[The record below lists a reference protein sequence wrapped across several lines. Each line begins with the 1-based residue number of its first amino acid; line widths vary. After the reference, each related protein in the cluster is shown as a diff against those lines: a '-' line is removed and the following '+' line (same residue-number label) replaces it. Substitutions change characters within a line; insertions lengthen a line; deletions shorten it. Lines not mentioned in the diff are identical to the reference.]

1 MASNETQSASS
12 SADSTNQNIST
23 QGEERK
29 PTGTSAGH
37 VINKKPPPPLPP
49 KKRILGHNLVV
60 THSEAASTTT
70 ADVLQNEI
78 ISIPANNQAPSGS
91 ESEPLGLEPS
101 TTASNEGG
109 IELAGGGEI
118 EHKNGT
124 PDPVQQAPESH
135 EPPPQNLQEQN
146 PPEQSPPEQN
156 SQEQNPQEQNPQDQ
170 NAAQAQGE
178 QQRQLIATRV
188 GRPYT
193 EKGVKY
199 IIDEAQW
206 ETVVPKSD
214 FDSRFA
220 ILVQKGDDGKEQLTL
235 ASPYLQ
241 KVFRAVVKYFPEV
254 VMDNKTISFSEPFAP
269 LYFYGQAMVDYVSED
284 QDPGSQASCADIL
297 PLIYFYEK
305 WVEPYHERVRAT
317 LSLGSVVFDHLWA
330 LFRPGELLYTL
341 DEFDQPELY
350 MITACTIRGGPGGSG
365 ANVAD
370 ILPLIA
376 NMGSNSPTRFVVN
389 AWSIEW
395 DGSTRTFSRKSKSM
409 VINSF
414 VGTRNITSLDFYPLS
429 HYKGGDE
436 SEIAALCNSIE
447 DRGYSWK
454 EMVSE
459 TSSCRYHEG
468 PAREVMT
475 GMFKATVQKDKTNV
489 RTP

>member
-1 MASNETQSASS
+1 MASNETHSKSS
-12 SADSTNQNIST
+12 GVGSNNPNTST

-29 PTGTSAGH
+29 ATGTSAGH
-37 VINKKPPPPLPP
+37 FISKKPPPPLPP
-49 KKRILGHNLVV
+49 KKRTVGYNSVK
-60 THSEAASTTT
+60 HSETASTTI
-70 ADVLQNEI
+70 ADVLQNQI
-78 ISIPANNQAPSGS
+78 IPIPASHQAPSGS
-91 ESEPLGLEPS
+91 GSESLGLEPS
-101 TTASNEGG
+101 TTASSGG
-109 IELAGGGEI
+109 SREHAGGDEA

-124 PDPVQQAPESH
+124 PDPIHQAPESH
-135 EPPPQNLQEQN
+135 ETPPQN
-146 PPEQSPPEQN
+146 PPEQEQSPPEP
-156 SQEQNPQEQNPQDQ
+156 SPQEQNTQDQ
-170 NAAQAQGE
+170 NAAEAQGE
-178 QQRQLIATRV
+178 QKPQLIATRV

-193 EKGVKY
+193 EKGVQY

-220 ILVQKGDDGKEQLTL
+220 ILIQKGADGKEKLTL

-254 VMDNKTISFSEPFAP
+254 VMDNKTICFSEPFAP
-269 LYFYGQAMVDYVSED
+269 LYFYGQAMVDYVGKDED
-284 QDPGSQASCADIL
+284 PESQSSRADIL

-317 LSLGSVVFDHLWA
+317 QSLGSVIFDHLWA

-350 MITACTIRGGPGGSG
+350 MIAACTIRGGPGGGGDS
-365 ANVAD
+365 VAD
-370 ILPLIA
+370 ILPLLT
-376 NMGSNSPTRFVVN
+376 GLGGNSTPTRFIVN

-395 DGSTRTFSRKSKSM
+395 DGSTKTFSRKTKSM
-409 VINSF
+409 VIKSF

-436 SEIAALCNSIE
+436 SEIAAICNSLE
-447 DRGYSWK
+447 DRGYLWK

-468 PAREVMT
+468 PAREVMA
-475 GMFKATVQKDKTNV
+475 GMFKATFQKDKTNV
-489 RTP
+489 RMP